1 MKLITKYFSNLN
13 NNQLKKFESL
23 FGIYSDWNSKIN
35 VISRKDLDNF
45 YLRHVL
51 HSMSI
56 AKFHHFSS
64 GTSIMDLGTGGG
76 FPGIPLSILYP
87 EVNFHLVDSIS
98 KKIKVVED
106 ILKKLNLKNV
116 EIYDDRAENIDI
128 TVNFVTCRAVAPM
141 QTLVSWV
148 GKKVSG
154 VHKPDRKNGLLCLK
168 GGDIYAELKDFNEL
182 EVVDL
187 NTYFEES
194 FFESKKLVYLPLN

>member
-1 MKLITKYFSNLN
+1 MKLIRKYFSNLN

-141 QTLVSWV
+141 QTLVNWV

-154 VHKPDRKNGLLCLK
+154 VHKPDKKNGLLCLK

-194 FFESKKLVYLPLN
+194 FFESKKLVYLPLY

>member
-1 MKLITKYFSNLN
+1 MKLIRKYFSNLN

-141 QTLVSWV
+141 QTIVSWV

>member
-1 MKLITKYFSNLN
+1 MKLIRKYFSNLN
-13 NNQLKKFESL
+13 NNQLNKFESL

-141 QTLVSWV
+141 QTLVNWV

-154 VHKPDRKNGLLCLK
+154 VHKPDKKNGLLCLK

-194 FFESKKLVYLPLN
+194 FFESKKLVYLPIN

>member
-1 MKLITKYFSNLN
+1 MKLIRKYFSNLN
-13 NNQLKKFESL
+13 NNQLNKFESL

-76 FPGIPLSILYP
+76 FPGIPLSILFP

>member
-1 MKLITKYFSNLN
+1 MKLIRKYFSNLN

-116 EIYDDRAENIDI
+116 EIYDDRAEKIDI

-141 QTLVSWV
+141 QTIVSWV

>member
-1 MKLITKYFSNLN
+1 MKLIRKYFSNLN
-13 NNQLKKFESL
+13 NNQLNKFESL

-45 YLRHVL
+45 YLHHVL

-148 GKKVSG
+148 GKKVSA

-194 FFESKKLVYLPLN
+194 FFESKKLVYLPLY

>member
-13 NNQLKKFESL
+13 NNQLNKFESL

-116 EIYDDRAENIDI
+116 EIYDDRAENINI

-148 GKKVSG
+148 GKKVSS
-154 VHKPDRKNGLLCLK
+154 VHKPDKKNGLLCLK

>member
-1 MKLITKYFSNLN
+1 LKLIRKYFSNLD
-13 NNQLKKFESL
+13 NNQLNKFESL

-98 KKIKVVED
+98 KKIRVVED
-106 ILKKLNLKNV
+106 IIEKLNLKNV
-116 EIYDDRAENIDI
+116 EIYDDRAENIKI

-141 QTLVSWV
+141 QTLVRWV
-148 GKKVSG
+148 SKIVSG

-168 GGDIYAELKDFNEL
+168 GGDIFEELKDFNEL

-187 NTYFEES
+187 NTFFEES

>member
-1 MKLITKYFSNLN
+1 MKLIRKYFSNLN

-168 GGDIYAELKDFNEL
+168 GGNIYAELKDFNEL

>member
-1 MKLITKYFSNLN
+1 MKLIRKYFSNLN

-116 EIYDDRAENIDI
+116 EIYDDRAENINI

-148 GKKVSG
+148 GKKVSS
-154 VHKPDRKNGLLCLK
+154 VHKPDKKNGLLCLK

>member
-1 MKLITKYFSNLN
+1 MKLIRKYFSNLN
-13 NNQLKKFESL
+13 NNQLNKFESL

-148 GKKVSG
+148 GKKVSS
-154 VHKPDRKNGLLCLK
+154 VHKPDKKNGLLCLK

-194 FFESKKLVYLPLN
+194 FFESKKLVYLPLY

>member
-1 MKLITKYFSNLN
+1 MKLIRKYFSNLN

-76 FPGIPLSILYP
+76 FPGIPLSILFP

-194 FFESKKLVYLPLN
+194 FFESKKIVYLPLY

>member
-1 MKLITKYFSNLN
+1 MKLIRKYFSNLN

-141 QTLVSWV
+141 QTIVSWV

-194 FFESKKLVYLPLN
+194 FFESKKLVYLPLY

>member
-13 NNQLKKFESL
+13 NNQLNKFESL

-56 AKFHHFSS
+56 AKFHHFSL

-141 QTLVSWV
+141 QTLVNWV

-154 VHKPDRKNGLLCLK
+154 VHKPDKKNGLLCLK

>member
-13 NNQLKKFESL
+13 NNQLNKFESL

-76 FPGIPLSILYP
+76 FPGIPLSILFP

-116 EIYDDRAENIDI
+116 EIYDDRAENINI

-148 GKKVSG
+148 GKKVSS
-154 VHKPDRKNGLLCLK
+154 VHKPDKKNGLLCLK

-187 NTYFEES
+187 NTYFKES
-194 FFESKKLVYLPLN
+194 FFESKKLVYLPIN

>member
-1 MKLITKYFSNLN
+1 MKLIRKYFSNLN
-13 NNQLKKFESL
+13 NNQLNKFESL

-35 VISRKDLDNF
+35 VISRKDFDNF

-56 AKFHHFSS
+56 AKFHHFIS

-76 FPGIPLSILYP
+76 FPGIPLSILFP

-98 KKIKVVED
+98 KKIKVIED
-106 ILKKLNLKNV
+106 ILKKLTLKNV

>member
-1 MKLITKYFSNLN
+1 MKLIRKYFSNLN
-13 NNQLKKFESL
+13 NNQLNKFESL

-76 FPGIPLSILYP
+76 FPGIPLSILFP

-168 GGDIYAELKDFNEL
+168 GGNIYAELKDFNEL

-194 FFESKKLVYLPLN
+194 FFESKKIVYLPLY

>member
-1 MKLITKYFSNLN
+1 MKLIRKYFSNLN

-116 EIYDDRAENIDI
+116 EIYNDRAENIDI

-141 QTLVSWV
+141 QTIVSWV

>member
-1 MKLITKYFSNLN
+1 MKLIRKYFSNLN
-13 NNQLKKFESL
+13 NNQLNKFESL
-23 FGIYSDWNSKIN
+23 FGIYIDWNSKIN

-141 QTLVSWV
+141 QTIVSWV

>member
-1 MKLITKYFSNLN
+1 MKLIRKYFSNLN

-154 VHKPDRKNGLLCLK
+154 VHKPDKKNGLLCLK

-194 FFESKKLVYLPLN
+194 FFESKKLVYLPIN

>member
-1 MKLITKYFSNLN
+1 MKLIRKYFSNLN
-13 NNQLKKFESL
+13 NNQLNKFESL

-76 FPGIPLSILYP
+76 FPGIPLSILFP

-98 KKIKVVED
+98 KKIKVVKD

-187 NTYFEES
+187 KTYFEES
-194 FFESKKLVYLPLN
+194 FFESKKLVYLPLY

>member
-1 MKLITKYFSNLN
+1 MKLIRKYFSNLD
-13 NNQLKKFESL
+13 NNQLNKFESL

-98 KKIKVVED
+98 KKIRVVED
-106 ILKKLNLKNV
+106 IIEKLNLKNV

-154 VHKPDRKNGLLCLK
+154 VHRPDRKNGLLCLK

-194 FFESKKLVYLPLN
+194 FFESKKLVYLPLY

>member
-1 MKLITKYFSNLN
+1 MKLIRKYFSNLN

-116 EIYDDRAENIDI
+116 ELYDDRAENIDI

-187 NTYFEES
+187 KTYFEES
-194 FFESKKLVYLPLN
+194 FFESKKLVYLPLY

>member
-1 MKLITKYFSNLN
+1 MKLIRKYFSNLN
-13 NNQLKKFESL
+13 NNQLNKFESL

-116 EIYDDRAENIDI
+116 ETYDDRAENIDI

-154 VHKPDRKNGLLCLK
+154 VHKPDKKNGLLCLK

-187 NTYFEES
+187 KTYFEES
-194 FFESKKLVYLPLN
+194 FFESKKLVYLPLY

>member
-1 MKLITKYFSNLN
+1 MKLIRKYFSNLN
-13 NNQLKKFESL
+13 NNQLNKFESL

-76 FPGIPLSILYP
+76 FPGIPLSILFP

-98 KKIKVVED
+98 KKIKVVKD

-187 NTYFEES
+187 KTYFEES

>member
-1 MKLITKYFSNLN
+1 MKLIRKYFSNLN
-13 NNQLKKFESL
+13 NNQLNKFESL

-76 FPGIPLSILYP
+76 FPGIPLSILFP

-154 VHKPDRKNGLLCLK
+154 VHKPGRKNGLLCLK

>member
-1 MKLITKYFSNLN
+1 MKLIRKYFSNLN

-98 KKIKVVED
+98 KKIRVVED
-106 ILKKLNLKNV
+106 IIEKLNLKNV

-182 EVVDL
+182 EVVNL
-187 NTYFEES
+187 KTYFEES

>member
-13 NNQLKKFESL
+13 NNQLNKFESL

-141 QTLVSWV
+141 QTLVNWV

-154 VHKPDRKNGLLCLK
+154 VHKPDKKNGLLCLK

>member
-13 NNQLKKFESL
+13 NNQLNKFESL

-56 AKFHHFSS
+56 AKFHHFSL

-116 EIYDDRAENIDI
+116 EVYDDRAENIDI
-128 TVNFVTCRAVAPM
+128 TVNFVICRAVAPM

-148 GKKVSG
+148 SKKVSG

-187 NTYFEES
+187 KTYFEES

>member
-1 MKLITKYFSNLN
+1 MKLIRKYFSNLN
-13 NNQLKKFESL
+13 NNQLNKFESL

-98 KKIKVVED
+98 KKIKVVKD

-187 NTYFEES
+187 KTYFEES

>member
-1 MKLITKYFSNLN
+1 MKLIRKYFSNLN

>member
-1 MKLITKYFSNLN
+1 LKLITKYFSNLN
-13 NNQLKKFESL
+13 NNQLNKFESL

-98 KKIKVVED
+98 KKIRVVED
-106 ILKKLNLKNV
+106 ITEKLNLKNV
-116 EIYDDRAENIDI
+116 EIYDDRAENIKI

-141 QTLVSWV
+141 QTLVRWV
-148 GKKVSG
+148 SKIVSG

-168 GGDIYAELKDFNEL
+168 GGDIFEELKDFNEL

-187 NTYFEES
+187 NTFFEES
-194 FFESKKLVYLPLN
+194 FFESKKLVYLPIN

>member
-1 MKLITKYFSNLN
+1 MKLIRKYFSNLN
-13 NNQLKKFESL
+13 NNQLNKFESL

-116 EIYDDRAENIDI
+116 EIYDDRAENINI

-154 VHKPDRKNGLLCLK
+154 VHKPDKKNGLLCLK

>member
-13 NNQLKKFESL
+13 NNQLNKFESL

-116 EIYDDRAENIDI
+116 EVYDDRAENIDI
-128 TVNFVTCRAVAPM
+128 TVNFVICRAVAPM

-148 GKKVSG
+148 SKKVSG

-187 NTYFEES
+187 KTYFEES

>member
-1 MKLITKYFSNLN
+1 MKLIRKYFSNLN
-13 NNQLKKFESL
+13 NNQLNKFESL

-106 ILKKLNLKNV
+106 ILKN
-116 EIYDDRAENIDI
+116 
-128 TVNFVTCRAVAPM
+128 
-141 QTLVSWV
+141 
-148 GKKVSG
+148 
-154 VHKPDRKNGLLCLK
+154 
-168 GGDIYAELKDFNEL
+168 
-182 EVVDL
+182 
-187 NTYFEES
+187 
-194 FFESKKLVYLPLN
+194 

>member
-1 MKLITKYFSNLN
+1 MKLIRKYFSKLN
-13 NNQLKKFESL
+13 NNQLNKFESL

-154 VHKPDRKNGLLCLK
+154 VHKPDKKNGLLCLK

>member
-13 NNQLKKFESL
+13 NNQLNKFESL

-98 KKIKVVED
+98 KKIRVVED
-106 ILKKLNLKNV
+106 IIEKLNLKNV
-116 EIYDDRAENIDI
+116 EIYDDRAENINI

-148 GKKVSG
+148 SKKVSG

-168 GGDIYAELKDFNEL
+168 GGDIYEELKDFNEL

-194 FFESKKLVYLPLN
+194 FFESKKLVYLPIN

>member
-1 MKLITKYFSNLN
+1 MKLIRKYFSNLN
-13 NNQLKKFESL
+13 NNQLNKFESL

-35 VISRKDLDNF
+35 VISRKDFDNF

-76 FPGIPLSILYP
+76 FPGIPLSILFP

>member
-1 MKLITKYFSNLN
+1 MKLIRKYFSNLN

-116 EIYDDRAENIDI
+116 EIYDDRAEKIDI

-141 QTLVSWV
+141 QTIVSWV

-194 FFESKKLVYLPLN
+194 FFESKKLVYLPLY

>member
-1 MKLITKYFSNLN
+1 MKLIRKYFSNLN

-148 GKKVSG
+148 GKKVSS
-154 VHKPDRKNGLLCLK
+154 VHKPDKKNGLLCLK